1 MATSLIKEQNDQV
14 VLFEDKKGVRKVILN
29 RPKQLNCLT
38 YEMFCQMLKKLG
50 DYEEDPNT
58 RLVILKGN
66 GRAFCAG
73 GDVKSVLSFM
83 TTGHWSFGAS
93 FYRKQLNL
101 DYKIGTYKK
110 PVVSII
116 DGIVMGGGAGLSLNS
131 TFRIVTENTVFAMPE
146 AAIGLFP
153 DCSASHF
160 LSRLPGFLGEYL
172 GLTGSRLDGAEMV
185 KCGLATHFV
194 LSKDLASM
202 ENALD
207 SLAASGSVDLSS
219 ISKTIHKFV
228 HGPHLKKDSVYK
240 RLDAIN
246 ECFSKDTAEEMLSSL
261 EELAAKNEEKWI
273 VHAIKSMTSVSP
285 TSLKIFL
292 RLIREGR
299 MLNLKEC
306 LVREFRASCHILRR
320 TVNNDFYEGGR
331 ALLVEKGRQPQ
342 WMPSKLDLV
351 SDEMV
356 GKYFC
361 EVDNDDDW
369 EPLHLPPR
377 PAPAYFAP
385 SRL

>member
-1 MATSLIKEQNDQV
+1 
-14 VLFEDKKGVRKVILN
+14 
-29 RPKQLNCLT
+29 
-38 YEMFCQMLKKLG
+38 
-50 DYEEDPNT
+50 
-58 RLVILKGN
+58 
-66 GRAFCAG
+66 
-73 GDVKSVLSFM
+73 
-83 TTGHWSFGAS
+83 
-93 FYRKQLNL
+93 
-101 DYKIGTYKK
+101 
-110 PVVSII
+110 
-116 DGIVMGGGAGLSLNS
+116 
-131 TFRIVTENTVFAMPE
+131 
-146 AAIGLFP
+146 
-153 DCSASHF
+153 
-160 LSRLPGFLGEYL
+160 
-172 GLTGSRLDGAEMV
+172 
-185 KCGLATHFV
+185 
-194 LSKDLASM
+194 M

-292 RLIREGR
+292 RL
-299 MLNLKEC
+299 
-306 LVREFRASCHILRR
+306 
-320 TVNNDFYEGGR
+320 GGR